1 MQDDVEVQMMF
12 QQRKMTIFTEV
23 EPAIKSLAEAMKM
36 AEQLRH
42 LAQFHGHQ
50 RLALSD
56 LQSHTLKLQVPKWE
70 PEFF

>member
-1 MQDDVEVQMMF
+1 MLKFQMTF
-12 QQRKMTIFTEV
+12 QQRKMITLTEV

-36 AEQLRH
+36 VEQLRH

-56 LQSHTLKLQVPKWE
+56 VQSQTTSLTR
-70 PEFF
+70 